1 MSVIGLVR
9 GVLSACMHVVVV
21 VAAAVGS
28 ALFCFLFRDR
38 NWRLI
43 PPHTGPEGAL
53 VQSFTNLSGSTYCV
67 LSTVPGIGDTVN
79 KKRILF

>member
-1 MSVIGLVR
+1 MYARGGGGGGGCGVR
-9 GVLSACMHVVVV
+9 SLLLPLQRQEAEAHS
-21 VAAAVGS
+21 S
-28 ALFCFLFRDR
+28 
-38 NWRLI
+38 
-43 PPHTGPEGAL
+43 HTGPEGAL